1 MAIEIVN
8 RRALDNEC
16 EKLAALI
23 TRHTDGQGDGS
34 HPTAIDK
41 LEFRRE
47 SFASTSLHDVCEP
60 ILVIIVQGEKT
71 VLLGEET
78 YPYGVAQYLVI
89 SVDLP
94 LKAFVV
100 QAAPEQPY
108 LAFKLKLDLRQL
120 CDILAETKAIAYP
133 KGVQS
138 TQRCCVSAKRRLRQR
153 VASETGEALCA
164 SKKENSIKGLFV
176 SNADALLLDCALR
189 LTRLLN
195 TPQDIPFLA
204 PMIIREIYYRLLM
217 GEQSEAVRQIATS
230 GSTMQRIAEAIKL
243 IKANF
248 TKLMRVEDLARHASM
263 SSSSFHHHFREV
275 TSMSPLQYQKHLRL
289 LEARRLMLA
298 ENSDASNAAYQVG
311 YESTSQFSREYSRL
325 FGAPPIR
332 DIERLRTK

>member
-1 MAIEIVN
+1 LRYGADENNAEMSERTDMAIEIVN
-8 RRALDNEC
+8 HRALDHEC

-23 TRHTDGQGDGS
+23 TCHTDGQGDGS

-47 SFASTSLHDVCEP
+47 SFASASLHDVCEP

-100 QAAPEQPY
+100 QATPEQPY

-120 CDILAETKAIAYP
+120 CDILAETKAM
-133 KGVQS
+133 
-138 TQRCCVSAKRRLRQR
+138 AKPFRM
-153 VASETGEALCA
+153 SIA
-164 SKKENSIKGLFV
+164 SKKESSTKGLFV
-176 SNADALLLDCALR
+176 SNADAPLLDCALR
-189 LTRLLN
+189 LTQLLD
-195 TPQDIPFLA
+195 TPQDIPILA
-204 PMIIREIYYRLLM
+204 PLMIREIYYRLLM
-217 GEQSEAVRQIATS
+217 GEQSEAVRQLATS
-230 GSTMQRIAEAIKL
+230 GSTMQRIAAAIELLKT
-243 IKANF
+243 NF
-248 TKLMRVEDLARHASM
+248 TKLMRVEDLAGQSGM
-263 SSSSFHHHFREV
+263 SPSSFHYHFKEV
-275 TSMSPLQYQKHLRL
+275 TSMSPLQYQKQLRL

-311 YESTSQFSREYSRL
+311 YESASQFSREYARM
-325 FGAPPIR
+325 FGAPPMK
-332 DIERLRTK
+332 DIERLRTA